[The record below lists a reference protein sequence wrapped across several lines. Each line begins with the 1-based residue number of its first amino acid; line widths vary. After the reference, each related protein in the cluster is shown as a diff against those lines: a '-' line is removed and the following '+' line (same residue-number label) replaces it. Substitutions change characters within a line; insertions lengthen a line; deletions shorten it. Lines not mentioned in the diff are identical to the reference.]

1 MPTTINTLHSSY
13 APSKS
18 ASTEL
23 IPAEKHKVTQALKAV
38 GQSSATAPI
47 VAQDLGE
54 SDFAP
59 MAQLAN
65 RIYDWSD
72 AEGAYFEQQ
81 EYQEVKAVLQQ
92 LHAQNPDLLNALP
105 PQQHNVL
112 QKLLTAANFC
122 TNPVVTLL
130 DQLPWHQ
137 LDSKAGTAGSL
148 LKLLTRAARLG
159 PIAKK
164 LKLPQAV
171 HNTLSPVQAAGK
183 AANLTIDGS
192 VSMLCTLP
200 ANLVGN
206 IFITTLS
213 MVDLAQ
219 RIIAARE
226 LMDSATVP
234 PGEVSESVQKYIY
247 VLENEYQHQLIS
259 SLGMPGL
266 IYAVGSKLAI
276 SWEGR
281 HNNIL
286 FPANPMRQV
295 TPRDRLSTILLA
307 AARNEAHPER
317 DLATCAIAMIMGYGN
332 PEVGGRKAGAVIRTQ
347 DFISAREA
355 LKRYF
360 PPNASDQ
367 PGALD
372 MYKDPDLLNAGML
385 LHGLQ

>member
-1 MPTTINTLHSSY
+1 
-13 APSKS
+13 
-18 ASTEL
+18 
-23 IPAEKHKVTQALKAV
+23 
-38 GQSSATAPI
+38 
-47 VAQDLGE
+47 
-54 SDFAP
+54 
-59 MAQLAN
+59 
-65 RIYDWSD
+65 
-72 AEGAYFEQQ
+72 
-81 EYQEVKAVLQQ
+81 
-92 LHAQNPDLLNALP
+92 
-105 PQQHNVL
+105 
-112 QKLLTAANFC
+112 
-122 TNPVVTLL
+122 
-130 DQLPWHQ
+130 
-137 LDSKAGTAGSL
+137 
-148 LKLLTRAARLG
+148 
-159 PIAKK
+159 
-164 LKLPQAV
+164 
-171 HNTLSPVQAAGK
+171 
-183 AANLTIDGS
+183 
-192 VSMLCTLP
+192 MLCTLP